1 VRGKAPALS
10 PWRGRAR
17 CTSESPWG
25 GRGGGFWP
33 SVPGASPSSCID
45 SLSSCPG
52 PRSSG
57 GRGQTA
63 TLPSLLEGR
72 ARDVLSAA
80 AGCGGCL
87 PTLRVP
93 TTPFVPD
100 GSLVDPFAGLPLRQ
114 SDDIEVAS
122 LLEKGAIEEV
132 PLRPPSLG
140 FVINLFLVQK
150 KNGKMRSAST
160 SVS

>member
-1 VRGKAPALS
+1 
-10 PWRGRAR
+10 
-17 CTSESPWG
+17 
-25 GRGGGFWP
+25 
-33 SVPGASPSSCID
+33 
-45 SLSSCPG
+45 
-52 PRSSG
+52 
-57 GRGQTA
+57 
-63 TLPSLLEGR
+63 LEGR

-80 AGCGGCL
+80 AGRGGFL
-87 PTLRVP
+87 PTLHVP

-100 GSLVDPFAGLPLRQ
+100 GSLFDPFAGLPLRQ

-140 FVINLFLVQK
+140 FVSYLFFVQK

-160 SVS
+160 SVC